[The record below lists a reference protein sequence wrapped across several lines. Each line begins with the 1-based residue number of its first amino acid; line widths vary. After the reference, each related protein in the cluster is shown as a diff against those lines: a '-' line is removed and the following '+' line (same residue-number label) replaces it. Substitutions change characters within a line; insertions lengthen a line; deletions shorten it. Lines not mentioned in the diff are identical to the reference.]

1 MSAAMKR
8 LRGMFCW
15 NGLWILL
22 FLVGMGFFFIGMPKY
37 YDDYWYMWHL
47 YPWFETQGILYP
59 ENGGNIFSAG
69 IPWQGIFDTWVEHY
83 NEDNIRLPNMLV
95 PVFLLFPK
103 WIGSGLMV
111 LLSGWTI
118 VLVLKVSNI
127 DWHKSPLVPPVI
139 FYWMFMMPW
148 RDYFGALDYQF
159 NYILSSWVALILLT
173 FLHPDGRC
181 AGKSEWNLK
190 CAGVFLLA
198 FITGI
203 CHEGIG
209 VPFAAGLAVMPI
221 IYRRWRHPYVFVSIA
236 GIAAG
241 ACLLMSVPGMHYRQ
255 TELITSQGLPWF
267 FDNAEFDVSG
277 FYLLLV
283 LLTLGAVSIGIK
295 GLMRSGL
302 LVFWCVNCFVAVAIC
317 CYSGRLGR
325 ACFWLEVSSLGGI
338 LVLLRMLGR
347 KYFKRYEVWSTI
359 TSGVLLA
366 AVYIHIGFVG
376 YYSLEFRKIQRD
388 AIACHISNPKANLF
402 ADIRTLPQM
411 PWVCGYLPAYW
422 FNTSATF
429 NMRGFYEFGEKYW
442 RNCETVFPKEFRYI
456 DGTDG
461 EAMPGGSAVRELSG
475 FYYAPLDSVYGGV
488 IPENDNVELLI
499 DFGKGYTGVGT
510 LAHQFKSE
518 KDGRR
523 YVWLV
528 PHLDWYVSHFKK
540 IKAVKVGNY
549 E

>member
-209 VPFAAGLAVMPI
+209 VPFAA
-221 IYRRWRHPYVFVSIA
+221 YSIW
-236 GIAAG
+236 
-241 ACLLMSVPGMHYRQ
+241 SV
-255 TELITSQGLPWF
+255 
-267 FDNAEFDVSG
+267 
-277 FYLLLV
+277 
-283 LLTLGAVSIGIK
+283 
-295 GLMRSGL
+295 
-302 LVFWCVNCFVAVAIC
+302 
-317 CYSGRLGR
+317 
-325 ACFWLEVSSLGGI
+325 
-338 LVLLRMLGR
+338 
-347 KYFKRYEVWSTI
+347 
-359 TSGVLLA
+359 
-366 AVYIHIGFVG
+366 
-376 YYSLEFRKIQRD
+376 
-388 AIACHISNPKANLF
+388 
-402 ADIRTLPQM
+402 
-411 PWVCGYLPAYW
+411 
-422 FNTSATF
+422 
-429 NMRGFYEFGEKYW
+429 
-442 RNCETVFPKEFRYI
+442 
-456 DGTDG
+456 
-461 EAMPGGSAVRELSG
+461 
-475 FYYAPLDSVYGGV
+475 
-488 IPENDNVELLI
+488 
-499 DFGKGYTGVGT
+499 
-510 LAHQFKSE
+510 
-518 KDGRR
+518 
-523 YVWLV
+523 
-528 PHLDWYVSHFKK
+528 
-540 IKAVKVGNY
+540 
-549 E
+549 